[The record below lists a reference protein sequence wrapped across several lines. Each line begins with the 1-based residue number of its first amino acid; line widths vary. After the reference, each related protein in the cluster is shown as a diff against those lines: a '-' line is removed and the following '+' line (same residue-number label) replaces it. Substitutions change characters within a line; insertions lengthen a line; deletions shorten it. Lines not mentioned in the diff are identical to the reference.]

1 MTPSYSELPSLA
13 AYYSKMLY
21 IYFFSLYSDLSFS
34 LPFLS
39 FSFFMIS
46 HSLYLFSLFLSLRLP
61 LSHIKFRV
69 DFGNRCDW
77 IMVVRRTLCLTSV
90 LSFAP
95 CLYSTSHHRL
105 AHQEIFFF
113 FFLLQINTGVETSM

>member
-1 MTPSYSELPSLA
+1 M
-13 AYYSKMLY
+13 Y
-21 IYFFSLYSDLSFS
+21 IYIYIYIFSFYFDLSFS

-113 FFLLQINTGVETSM
+113 FSCSKSTPVCRPACRSYSRIDSV